1 MAVYPTEFQA
11 PDAYEAVDSPV
22 FLGVDPLLLALLVAI
37 GALLFFLGWM
47 LRNSQTRRDPDAAER
62 IWKAIDDALKAAMK
76 ADGGSLVGKAE
87 EVERTIQRNLGATL
101 ALCKGLCSGLNTLKT
116 ALDGRRPGS
125 HDDHHAPESDHDD
138 AEHGDDAVEH
148 AEATPS
154 GAVTQITVVNGVR
167 EAGGPGR
174 GHSGAGHSGSGH
186 SGGGHGTHLTPRER
200 DHAIRAA
207 IADLNDHWRHKSER
221 IGEMQA
227 AHREL
232 SAD

>member
-1 MAVYPTEFQA
+1 MAVYSSDFQGA
-11 PDAYEAVDSPV
+11 TAFEPVDPPV
-22 FLGVDPLLLALLVAI
+22 FLGIEPLLLALLVAL
-37 GALLFFLGWM
+37 GAVLFFLGWM
-47 LRNSQTRRDPDAAER
+47 FRNSQTSRDPDAAER
-62 IWKAIDDALKAAMK
+62 IWKAIDEALKAAMK
-76 ADGGSLVGKAE
+76 ADGGSLVGRAE

-116 ALDGRRPGS
+116 ALGGRRPGS
-125 HDDHHAPESDHDD
+125 HDDHHAPESDHDE
-138 AEHGDDAVEH
+138 AEHGEDAGEH
-148 AEATPS
+148 AGSTPS

-167 EAGGPGR
+167 EAGGSGR
-174 GHSGAGHSGSGH
+174 GHSGSGHSGSGH
-186 SGGGHGTHLTPRER
+186 SGGGHSTHLTARER